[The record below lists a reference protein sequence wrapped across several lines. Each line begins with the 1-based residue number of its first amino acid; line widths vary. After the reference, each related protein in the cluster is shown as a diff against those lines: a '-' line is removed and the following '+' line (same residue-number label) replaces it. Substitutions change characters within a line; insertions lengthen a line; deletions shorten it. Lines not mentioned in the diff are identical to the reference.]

1 MTNPRLATRYAK
13 SLIDISLEQNQLE
26 TTYADMLT
34 LQQICKGNK
43 DFVQVLKSPVIKPTT
58 KQKIVAAVTD
68 GKVGQLVSS
77 FNNLIITKGREAN
90 LPEVVNTFI
99 QQYKEYKG
107 IKTVTLTTAS
117 EISKEAK
124 ENIISKM
131 HSDGNNVELET
142 IVDESIIGGFVL
154 QTGNNLVDAS
164 IAYDLKAIQKQ
175 FMNNDFIY
183 KIK

>member
-13 SLIDISLEQNQLE
+13 SLIDLAVEQNQLDQ
-26 TTYADMLT
+26 TYNDMLT
-34 LQQICKGNK
+34 LQSICKGNK
-43 DFVQVLKSPVIKPTT
+43 DFVQLLKSPIIKPTT
-58 KQKIVAAVTD
+58 KLKIVAAVTE
-68 GKVGQLVSS
+68 GKVGVLVNA

-99 QQYKEYKG
+99 QQYKDYKG
-107 IKTVTLTTAS
+107 IKSVKLTTAT
-117 EISKEAK
+117 EIGDDAK
-124 ENIISKM
+124 SAIVRKM
-131 HSDGNNVELET
+131 QMDGNNVELET
-142 IVDESIIGGFVL
+142 VVDEKLIGGFVL
-154 QTGNNLVDAS
+154 QTGNNLIDAS